1 MNENIPKPILDALAR
16 EATPSD
22 HPSADVLAA
31 FVEHA
36 LAEAEKQSVTDHLA
50 RCGECREIVFLASG
64 AVEEPAAQSEAM
76 LVTAAARAPQ
86 DRLAVAHA
94 AAGIPSS
101 TSLPKLRW
109 RWTSR
114 WVWAIPVAA
123 ILLLGA
129 GYLLRKIYVA
139 VPGEREIASKSS
151 PEKASGPPAQL
162 PEVATARPSPATP
175 APSPMAKE
183 RPRTTPPTTLPARK
197 APPVNA
203 DVIAMNA
210 PLTPAGS
217 ETVRAKLASPKSS
230 SEAPVMA
237 IGGAIAGAAPAARRG
252 NGFAPTTS
260 ETDRQYGAGDSLSF
274 SVNRGLAGVARTT
287 HPAWRV
293 TLQGHLEHLT
303 PDGWSRVLADQVS
316 VFRVVSVVGNDVWAG
331 GNDGMFFH
339 SGDGG
344 THWNRLSIA
353 SPGSSETAAIVSIR
367 FDDGQ
372 HGAVITDTDAKYS
385 TTDGGMTWTKQ

>member
-1 MNENIPKPILDALAR
+1 MD
-16 EATPSD
+16 
-22 HPSADVLAA
+22 
-31 FVEHA
+31 
-36 LAEAEKQSVTDHLA
+36 
-50 RCGECREIVFLASG
+50 
-64 AVEEPAAQSEAM
+64 
-76 LVTAAARAPQ
+76 
-86 DRLAVAHA
+86 
-94 AAGIPSS
+94 
-101 TSLPKLRW
+101 
-109 RWTSR
+109 
-114 WVWAIPVAA
+114 
-123 ILLLGA
+123 
-129 GYLLRKIYVA
+129 
-139 VPGEREIASKSS
+139 
-151 PEKASGPPAQL
+151 
-162 PEVATARPSPATP
+162 
-175 APSPMAKE
+175 
-183 RPRTTPPTTLPARK
+183 
-197 APPVNA
+197 
-203 DVIAMNA
+203 A
-210 PLTPAGS
+210 PLAPAGS
-217 ETVRAKLASPKSS
+217 ETVRDKLASPKSS

-260 ETDRQYGAGDSLSF
+260 ETDRQYRAGDSLSF

-293 TLQGHLEHLT
+293 TLQGHLERLT